1 MNIKTILTKDTK
13 TVFSSGMFHLFSS
26 TAIAQ
31 GLGLATTII
40 VTRLLLPS
48 DVGHIGVITAVMGFA
63 GIVAGFGLNTAVL
76 KYVSEPITQIEKEK
90 ILFHALTGTLIMSL
104 LITTIAFIGTYIPG
118 ILADEVALYYLRFF
132 VWTLPFSAIFSV
144 ITCYFHGEKKIK
156 KKAIIELAQR
166 IFLFVAAVIGVYFW
180 ALSGY
185 IFANIF
191 IITLAGGLSVFLL
204 QKHIKRFKLDLHLI
218 KKMFRF
224 GGFSFLANEFALVVS
239 TADILCISF
248 LLKDASLVGFYYIA
262 VALTRGFG
270 LIPSAIMQTAL
281 PYISE
286 KSIDAQS
293 TQNLYFKLLKK
304 MTLLMIFVC
313 IVLYLVGGKILVLLF
328 GNSYIQ
334 SVPVFNVLL
343 IGLFF
348 WSVGSVSGITLLGR
362 GRPDLNFYTVLIEG
376 IINIAL
382 NIVFIIQMGIIGA
395 AVATSITYFIRF
407 VINYSLCQYD
417 LKH

>member
-1 MNIKTILTKDTK
+1 MNIKTLLIKDTK
-13 TVFSSGMFHLFSS
+13 TAFSSGMFHLFSS
-26 TAIAQ
+26 AVIAQ
-31 GLGLATTII
+31 GFGLVTAII
-40 VTRLLLPS
+40 VARLLFPS
-48 DVGHIGVITAVMGFA
+48 DVGHIGVITTVVGFMAV
-63 GIVAGFGLNTAVL
+63 VAGFGLNTAVL
-76 KYVSEPITQIEKEK
+76 KYVSEPITQTEKEK
-90 ILFHALTGTLIMSL
+90 ILFHSLAGTLIISL

-118 ILADEVALYYLRFF
+118 ILADEIALYYLRFF
-132 VWTLPFSAIFSV
+132 VWTLPFSAVFSV
-144 ITCYFHGEKKIK
+144 VTCYFHGEKKIK
-156 KKAIIELAQR
+156 EKAIIELTQR
-166 IFLFVAAVIGVYFW
+166 ILIFAAAIIGVYLW

-191 IITLAGGLSVFLL
+191 VITLAGFSSIFLL
-204 QKHIKRFKLDLHLI
+204 QKHIRLFKFDTTLI

-239 TADILCISF
+239 TADILCISY

-262 VALTRGFG
+262 VALMRGFR
-270 LIPSAIMQTAL
+270 LIPSTIMQTAL

-304 MTLLMIFVC
+304 MTLLMLFVC
-313 IVLYLVGGKILVLLF
+313 IVLYFVGGKFLVLLF
-328 GNSYIQ
+328 GNTYIP

-376 IINIAL
+376 ALNIAL

-407 VINYSLCQYD
+407 VINYLLCQHD

>member
-1 MNIKTILTKDTK
+1 MNIKTIIVNDTK
-13 TVFSSGMFHLFSS
+13 TAFSSGMLHLFSS

-31 GLGLATTII
+31 GLGLVTAII
-40 VTRLLLPS
+40 VARLLLPS
-48 DVGHIGVITAVMGFA
+48 DVGHLGVIHAVVGFA
-63 GIVAGFGLNTAVL
+63 AVVAGFGLNTAVL

-90 ILFHALTGTLIMSL
+90 ILFHSLTGTLIISL
-104 LITTIAFIGTYIPG
+104 LITTIVFIGTYIPG

-132 VWTLPFSAIFSV
+132 IWTLPFTAIFGVV
-144 ITCYFHGEKKIK
+144 ICYFHGKKKIK
-156 KKAIIELAQR
+156 EKAIIELTPR
-166 IFLFVAAVIGVYFW
+166 IFLFVAVVIGVYFW

-191 IITLAGGLSVFLL
+191 IITLAGFSSVFLL
-204 QKHIKRFKLDLHLI
+204 QKHIKRFKFDVALI

-224 GGFSFLANEFALVVS
+224 GGFSFLANEFALVVA
-239 TADILCISF
+239 TADILCISY

-262 VALTRGFG
+262 VALMRGFR

-286 KSIDAQS
+286 KSIDIQS

-304 MTLLMIFVC
+304 MTLLMLVVC
-313 IVLYLVGGKILVLLF
+313 TVLYFIGGKVLVLLF
-328 GNSYIQ
+328 GNTYIQ

-348 WSVGSVSGITLLGR
+348 WSLGSVSGITLLGR

-376 IINIAL
+376 IINIVL
-382 NIVFIIQMGIIGA
+382 NIVFITQMGIIGA

-407 VINYSLCQYD
+407 VINYLLCQYD